1 MTYLYLKIKLI
12 CSESIPWALI
22 IGRLQSYK
30 VKWSMVCALTEFR
43 WEIVQLDQGSDGQGG
58 NELLKHSQ
66 EVYLKSSI
74 NDIFPRTV
82 IED

>member
-1 MTYLYLKIKLI
+1 
-12 CSESIPWALI
+12 
-22 IGRLQSYK
+22 
-30 VKWSMVCALTEFR
+30 MVCALTEFR